1 MRNAKETL
9 DYYNRKFVVNITG
22 LIDDTTG
29 VMEFNIPPPN
39 EVANNNNYNQCIMRI
54 KEIIIANATAN
65 LADQVNPVFVAKNGG
80 AVSDCLG
87 GIIVRTSIPCRN
99 TKSVSDSYAAAAF
112 GDTLQ
117 HDQSFHQ
124 LVSPETK
131 STYIRSATAV
141 DGRVARGS
149 KQILETPI
157 VAAAA
162 GTEHAIDD
170 SVNFFYYQDGSSFE
184 DGAVLCANPF
194 GSRHS
199 LTLRD
204 AFNGVT
210 LGGLASGINTGNGRD
225 STQISLKLEILMLPN
240 PTPMDRV

>member
-1 MRNAKETL
+1 MRNAKENL
-9 DYYNRKFVVNITG
+9 DYYNRKFVVNVAGRIT
-22 LIDDTTG
+22 DATG
-29 VMEFNIPPPN
+29 IMEFNIPPPN
-39 EVANNNNYNQCIMRI
+39 EVANSNNYNQCIMRI
-54 KEIIIANATAN
+54 KEVILANDTVN
-65 LADQVNPVFVAKNGG
+65 LADQVNPIWVQSGGG
-80 AVSDCLG
+80 APVSALA

-112 GDTLQ
+112 GATLQ

-131 STYIRSATAV
+131 STYLRSATAI
-141 DGRVARGS
+141 DGRVCRGS
-149 KQILETPI
+149 KQILQTPV

-162 GTEHAIDD
+162 GAEHQIDE

-184 DGAVLCANPF
+184 DAAVLCANPF
-194 GSRHS
+194 GTRHT

-204 AFNGVT
+204 AFSGVT
-210 LGGLASGINTGNGRD
+210 LGGLAAGNNAANGRD
-225 STQISLKLEILMLPN
+225 STLISLKLEILMLPN